1 MIESGYAAE
10 EAVNPLLPA
19 FADIAWSG
27 VCLAV
32 VVFMVVTVF
41 SIWSK
46 KITLDPGIR
55 ALWTIAVVV
64 APFLGALLW
73 WLVARRSALA
83 APPTPTP

>member
-1 MIESGYAAE
+1 MIETAIETE
-10 EAVNPLLPA
+10 ESANPLLPA

-32 VVFMVVTVF
+32 VAFMVVTVF

-83 APPTPTP
+83 AHPAPGP